1 MTGPSIPKVSVIVPT
16 RNRADFLPQLIR
28 IFDSQT
34 WSNKELLILDD
45 SETADTNIEDIAKER
60 DNIHYWHTNE
70 RPSIGGK
77 RNLLCERS
85 TGDLIAHFDDD
96 DHYEPKYLERMVNLL
111 EKEDSD
117 LIKLAG
123 WFCYHRPTQKLG
135 YWDTTDQK
143 SSHQIFGGTLAPE
156 PKGEAFSET
165 AHRSFLTGYG
175 FSFLY
180 KKSAWEETPFL
191 DQDIGEDS
199 TFTEQLLAKSKK
211 VQLVM
216 DQEGLCLHIIH
227 AQNTSR
233 CFPNYTLP
241 GFSLKTYFPSHELSD
256 TAARKKVQY
265 QWGDDA
271 PNVSICTLTH
281 NRSQFLKLL
290 QTCIEAQDYP
300 LKKIE
305 WVILDDST
313 NPGANTALATSTE
326 VRIKHQRLPKKLKLG
341 AKRNLAHRLCS
352 GDILVYMDDDDYYPP
367 SRISHAV
374 DTLLKTG
381 SGIAGSS
388 ILPIYFTHD
397 QQLWVSGPF
406 GQNHATAGTFAMT
419 REFATS
425 HFYDNEA
432 ECNEE
437 KDFLREYTLPM
448 AQLDPGQ
455 TMICISHHQNTFDKK
470 KMRAN
475 GPTAKMRRLESDE
488 AKIRKLLVPWQ
499 TLEGTKTTM
508 TNNH

>member
-45 SETADTNIEDIAKER
+45 SETVDANIADIAKER
-60 DNIHYWHTNE
+60 ENIHYWHTNE
-70 RPSIGGK
+70 RESIGGK

-85 TGDLIAHFDDD
+85 SGDLIAHFDDD

-111 EKEDSD
+111 EKEGSD

-135 YWDTTDQK
+135 YWDTTDHK
-143 SSHQIFGGTLAPE
+143 SGHQIFGGTLAPGL
-156 PKGEAFSET
+156 KGEAFSET
-165 AHRSFLTGYG
+165 AYRSFLTGYG

-180 KKSAWEETPFL
+180 KKTAWEETPFEGR
-191 DQDIGEDS
+191 DIGEDS
-199 TFTEQLLAKSKK
+199 TFTEQLLARSKK

-241 GFSLKTYFPSHELSD
+241 GFSLKTYFPTYEISGT
-256 TAARKKVQY
+256 TAPQKAQY
-265 QWGDDA
+265 QWDDSA
-271 PNVSICTLTH
+271 PNISVCTLTH
-281 NRSQFLKLL
+281 NRNQFLKLL
-290 QTCIEAQDYP
+290 LTCIEAQDYP
-300 LKKIE
+300 LSKIE
-305 WVILDDST
+305 WVVLDDST
-313 NPGANTALATSTE
+313 DANTNTSLRTDTE
-326 VRIKHQRLPKKLKLG
+326 VRIKYQRLPKKLKLG

-352 GDILVYMDDDDYYPP
+352 GDILIYMDDDDYYPP
-367 SRISHAV
+367 SRVSHAV

-381 SGIAGSS
+381 AAIAGSS

-419 REFATS
+419 REFAAS

-437 KDFLREYTLPM
+437 KDFLNEYTLPM
-448 AQLDPGQ
+448 AQLDPSQ

-475 GPTAKMRRLESDE
+475 GPTGKMRRLESDE
-488 AKIRKLLVPWQ
+488 AKIQKLLLPWQ
-499 TLEGTKTTM
+499 SLEATLTAG
-508 TNNH
+508 TNNY